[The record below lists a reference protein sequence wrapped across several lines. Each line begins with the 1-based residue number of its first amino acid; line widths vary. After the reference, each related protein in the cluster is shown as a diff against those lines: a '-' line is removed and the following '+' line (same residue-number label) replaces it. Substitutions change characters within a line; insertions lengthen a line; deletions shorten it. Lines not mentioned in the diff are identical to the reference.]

1 MITDPRYAQ
10 YRLATSLFSIAR
22 HFWYSP
28 ALQMA
33 VVRVLS

>member
-1 MITDPRYAQ
+1 MITHPHYTQ

-22 HFWYSP
+22 YFWYSP